1 MIFIPLSQQL
11 IKSIFMKKI
20 FPLFLAIIFFNYG
33 CGSMFL
39 ASEGYNSVEQVQVGA
54 TEQTYQT
61 FYNGLAPYGNWIT
74 DPQYG
79 YVWMP
84 RVHEDFEPYS
94 TNGHWAY
101 TNVGWTWVSNYNW
114 GWATF
119 HYGRWFFQNGR
130 GWLWIPGH
138 EWGPA
143 WVIWGDVDDYYGW
156 APMGPGSR
164 IGDGWQPPSNYWNF
178 VPRQYMYERNLDR
191 YKMDRNNRLMYSN
204 RVNINFNRQLNPY
217 ENPNH
222 NYRDHD
228 NGRSFI
234 NIGPKFDDVRQHI
247 NTNIRPLRIN
257 DNKMPDRSSENRHD
271 LFIYK
276 PPIMHEDAQ
285 KEQRN
290 RPAPIQN
297 KPLPPRPPRQPRDEK
312 RDQ

>member
-1 MIFIPLSQQL
+1 
-11 IKSIFMKKI
+11 MKKVLPI
-20 FPLFLAIIFFNYG
+20 LLAIAFLNYG
-33 CGSMFL
+33 C
-39 ASEGYNSVEQVQVGA
+39 ASLLIATNGYETVEQVQVGP

-61 FYNGLAPYGNWIT
+61 FYDRLTPYGTWIT

-84 RVHEDFEPYS
+84 NEGIGFEPYS

-119 HYGRWFFQNGR
+119 HYGRWFYQNGR

-143 WVIWGDVDDYYGW
+143 WVVWGDVDDYYGW
-156 APMGPGSR
+156 APMGPGT
-164 IGDGWQPPSNYWNF
+164 IVGDGWVPPMAYWNF
-178 VPRQYMYERNLDR
+178 VPRQHMYQRDLDR
-191 YKMDRNNRLMYSN
+191 YIMDRNRRSIYST
-204 RVNINFNRQLNPY
+204 RVNININRRINPY

-228 NGRSFI
+228 NGKSFI
-234 NIGPKFDDVRQHI
+234 NIGPRPDEVRQHI

-257 DNKMPDRSSENRHD
+257 ENKVPTGSVDNRHD

-276 PPIMHEDAQ
+276 PPIMHEQAQ
-285 KEQRN
+285 KEQPN
-290 RPAPIQN
+290 KPAPVKPAPTPVQN
-297 KPLPPRPPRQPRDEK
+297 NPSTPRPVRQFKVDKKE
-312 RDQ
+312 Q